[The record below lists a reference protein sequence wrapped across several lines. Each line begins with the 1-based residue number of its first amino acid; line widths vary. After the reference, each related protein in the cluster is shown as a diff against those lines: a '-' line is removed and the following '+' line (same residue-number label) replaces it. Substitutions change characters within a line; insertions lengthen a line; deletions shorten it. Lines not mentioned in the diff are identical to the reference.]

1 MNNLY
6 QKDSSDK
13 IWHDFNN
20 KYSSLNNIIKIEELN
35 KYPNYKKF
43 ITDNLFFFLNNEKV
57 KCLKNFTKILYN
69 SGIKDFNLEIYL
81 KLLSISI
88 NEVERSENKS
98 KLIIGLGTGRCGST
112 SLSYLLS
119 MQKDTFSFHEHPPI
133 ISWSNDTHIVDF
145 HIKRFNILLNYFD
158 YVIDIAHWWLPYVEK
173 IININP
179 ESIFVCLKRDK
190 MQTVSSFLK
199 IKGNGQKGTINHW
212 INHDNKFWRYNVW
225 DKTYPKFVANNIDDA
240 ISQYWENY
248 YLISSEIEKKYPKNF
263 KIFYT
268 KDLSTKEGQLNILN
282 FCGYNE
288 PLTNL
293 NIKKNVGT
301 VKDGAFELN
310 ELFKIFNE
318 R

>member
-119 MQKDTFSFHEHPPI
+119 MQKDFMVKRYSLRRFS
-133 ISWSNDTHIVDF
+133 
-145 HIKRFNILLNYFD
+145 Y
-158 YVIDIAHWWLPYVEK
+158 
-173 IININP
+173 
-179 ESIFVCLKRDK
+179 
-190 MQTVSSFLK
+190 
-199 IKGNGQKGTINHW
+199 
-212 INHDNKFWRYNVW
+212 
-225 DKTYPKFVANNIDDA
+225 
-240 ISQYWENY
+240 
-248 YLISSEIEKKYPKNF
+248 
-263 KIFYT
+263 
-268 KDLSTKEGQLNILN
+268 
-282 FCGYNE
+282 
-288 PLTNL
+288 
-293 NIKKNVGT
+293 
-301 VKDGAFELN
+301 
-310 ELFKIFNE
+310 
-318 R
+318 